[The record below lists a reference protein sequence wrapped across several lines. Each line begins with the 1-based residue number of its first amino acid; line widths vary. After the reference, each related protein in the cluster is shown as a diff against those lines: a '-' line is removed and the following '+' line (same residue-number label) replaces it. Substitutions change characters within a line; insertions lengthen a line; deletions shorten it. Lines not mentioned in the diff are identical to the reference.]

1 MYRAVQPLILA
12 LVALSCYTQVNAQC
26 NQLVPL
32 EVINPSFEGPPGAHI
47 TPNPW
52 STCGITPDTQPGIWG
67 VNQAPS
73 NGNSYVGFVYGSA
86 SWQEGASQALS
97 GSMQAGV
104 TYDFTIDLSATPA
117 SGGGI
122 NPNSFC
128 SMEVWGA
135 NAICVKTE
143 LMWSSPVITH
153 YG

>member
-122 NPNSFC
+122 NPNSFAP
-128 SMEVWGA
+128 WKFG
-135 NAICVKTE
+135 E
-143 LMWSSPVITH
+143 LTQFV
-153 YG
+153 